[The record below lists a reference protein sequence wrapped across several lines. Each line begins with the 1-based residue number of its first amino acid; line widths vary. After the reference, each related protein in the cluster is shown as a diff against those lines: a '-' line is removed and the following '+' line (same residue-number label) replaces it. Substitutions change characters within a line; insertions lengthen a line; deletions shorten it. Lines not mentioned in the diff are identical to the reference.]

1 MIVSL
6 RRTGRLAALA
16 IAGSCLVAGIPGAAH
31 AQSADTITGTWR
43 TPTDGG
49 SIVRIA
55 MCGDAICGQ
64 IISSPSLHGD
74 PGLLDRRNT
83 NPELRTRR
91 LQGLR
96 ILQVRADDRGRW
108 TDGWVYNPRDGR
120 TYRGSMT
127 LTPDGRLRLT
137 GCVVR
142 PLCQT
147 QTWTRVTG

>member
-1 MIVSL
+1 MTTFP
-6 RRTGRLAALA
+6 RQAMLAMAA
-16 IAGSCLVAGIPGAAH
+16 VCLSAAAPGAAA
-31 AQSADTITGTWR
+31 AQSPDAIAGTWR

-49 SIVRIA
+49 STVRIS
-55 MCGDAICGQ
+55 MCGDAVCGQ
-64 IISSPSLHGD
+64 IISSPSLRED
-74 PGLLDRRNT
+74 PALLDRRNSDPT
-83 NPELRTRR
+83 LRTRR

-96 ILQVRADDRGRW
+96 ILQVRRGNDGRW

-127 LTPDGRLRLT
+127 LTPEGRLRLT

-147 QTWTRVTG
+147 QTWTRVPG